1 MACFDTSSEAPQ
13 ALLPVPRRQGRWR
26 GVALRLMKVVLERC
40 PARERYLVDK
50 LSFAAVMAG
59 MAPAAGL
66 LRLAVLGRGFRRL
79 TV

>member
-1 MACFDTSSEAPQ
+1 
-13 ALLPVPRRQGRWR
+13 
-26 GVALRLMKVVLERC
+26 MKVVLERC

-66 LRLAVLGRGFRRL
+66 LRLAELGRGFRRL